1 MNLRKITVVITIM
14 GLVLLG
20 GCGKWKEKYDACN
33 AELEN
38 LEALFDGSQQA
49 LQVCEAD
56 KNQLAQMLDAERN
69 TTRREQTE
77 LERAGGV
84 YDAARGTITVTLEN
98 KVLFDSGKVKLK
110 SASKSRLSNI
120 SGIIKREH
128 GGSEI
133 WVVGHTD
140 TDPIRKSKWKDNW
153 QLSTERSLA
162 VTRYLLTQ
170 GVSAKQLVAAGRG
183 EHKPVGSKK
192 SKNRRVEIIVHT
204 Y

>member
-1 MNLRKITVVITIM
+1 MNLRKCTAVLGIM
-14 GLVLLG
+14 GLLLFG
-20 GCGKWKEKYDACN
+20 GCGKWKEKYNACN

-49 LQVCEAD
+49 LQSCESE

-69 TTRREQTE
+69 KATREATA
-77 LERAGGV
+77 LEREGGV
-84 YDAARGTITVTLEN
+84 YDSARGTITVTLEN
-98 KVLFDSGKVKLK
+98 EVLFSSGKVSLK
-110 SASKSRLSNI
+110 SASKTRLKRI
-120 SGIIKREH
+120 SDIIKREH
-128 GGSEI
+128 GGNEV

-162 VTRYLLTQ
+162 VTRYLMSQ

-183 EHKPVGSKK
+183 EHQPIGSSK

>member
-1 MNLRKITVVITIM
+1 MSLRKITVIVAIL
-14 GLVLLG
+14 GLVFLG
-20 GCGKWKEKYDACN
+20 GCGKWRAKYEACN

-38 LEALFDGSQQA
+38 LDVLLEGSQQD
-49 LQVCEAD
+49 LQVCQAD
-56 KNQLAQMLDAERN
+56 KNRLAQMLDAERN
-69 TTRREQTE
+69 KDRRKRTE

-98 KVLFDSGKVKLK
+98 EVLFDSGKVTLK
-110 SASKSRLSNI
+110 STSKSRLSRLAN
-120 SGIIKREH
+120 IIKREH
-128 GGSEI
+128 GGNEI

-140 TDPIRKSKWKDNW
+140 SDPIRKSKWKDNW

-162 VTRYLLTQ
+162 VTRYLLKQ

-183 EHKPVGSKK
+183 KHHPVGSKK

>member
-1 MNLRKITVVITIM
+1 MSLRKITVVTTVM
-14 GLVLLG
+14 GLIFLG

-38 LEALFDGSQQA
+38 LEALFDGAQQA
-49 LQVCEAD
+49 LQICEVD
-56 KNQLAQMLDAERN
+56 KSQLAQMLDAERS
-69 TTRREQTE
+69 TAQREQSE

-98 KVLFDSGKVKLK
+98 NVLFDPGKVSLK

-120 SGIIKREH
+120 SGIIKRKH

-140 TDPIRKSKWKDNW
+140 SDPIRKSKWKDNW

>member
-1 MNLRKITVVITIM
+1 MVLRKTIAVM
-14 GLVLLG
+14 GILGLLLVG
-20 GCGKWKEKYDACN
+20 GCGKWKEKYEACN

-49 LQVCEAD
+49 LQACEAD
-56 KNQLAQMLDAERN
+56 KNQLAMMLDAERN
-69 TTRREQTE
+69 KAARQESD
-77 LERAGGV
+77 LEKEGGV

-98 KVLFDSGKVKLK
+98 EVLFDSGKVTLK
-110 SASKSRLSNI
+110 SASKTRLNRI
-120 SGIIKREH
+120 SEIIKREH
-128 GGSEI
+128 GGNEV

-162 VTRYLLTQ
+162 VTRYLMTQ

-183 EHKPVGSKK
+183 EHQPIGSQK
-192 SKNRRVEIIVHT
+192 SKNRRVEIIVHV